1 MAESSRVHAPPR
13 SYHPLFP
20 QLSLQ
25 IVSNPVWEGLQ
36 FASISIEMTYMGL
49 IAGNFRP
56 FRAGLAETFWSVIC
70 HKISASLLQTGRNF
84 VAYNRQK
91 SFGQSGADWP
101 KVSRRGLAESFPRGW
116 WVVPPP
122 TTHHPYNKLAES
134 SWHITD
140 QKFRPFRRGMPAS
153 FPRSRPVCRRVAKA
167 RLTTREPISIVGVV
181 QCTARGQCNTHKT
194 STSTSALL
202 PPRQRRSHFRNS
214 IYRQRPVHDVFA
226 LHLPST
232 TALPIYEQPPP
243 T

>member
-1 MAESSRVHAPPR
+1 MV
-13 SYHPLFP
+13 
-20 QLSLQ
+20 
-25 IVSNPVWEGLQ
+25 G
-36 FASISIEMTYMGL
+36 G
-49 IAGNFRP
+49 G
-56 FRAGLAETFWSVIC
+56 
-70 HKISASLLQTGRNF
+70 
-84 VAYNRQK
+84 
-91 SFGQSGADWP
+91 
-101 KVSRRGLAESFPRGW
+101 
-116 WVVPPP
+116 
-122 TTHHPYNKLAES
+122 TTHHPRGKLSASPRRETFGQSAPDWPKLFCRLYATKFRPVCNKLAEIL
-134 SWHITD
+134 WHITD

>member
-36 FASISIEMTYMGL
+36 FASISMEMTYMGL

-56 FRAGLAETFWSVIC
+56 FRAGMAETF
-70 HKISASLLQTGRNF
+70 GRLYATNF
-84 VAYNRQK
+84 RPVCC
-91 SFGQSGADWP
+91 
-101 KVSRRGLAESFPRGW
+101 RGGGW
-116 WVVPPP
+116 WVVG
-122 TTHHPYNKLAES
+122 S
-134 SWHITD
+134 GWCC
-140 QKFRPFRRGMPAS
+140 
-153 FPRSRPVCRRVAKA
+153 VCRRVAKA

-194 STSTSALL
+194 STSTSAPL

-232 TALPIYEQPPP
+232 TALPVNEQPPAPWPSSPLSPPP